1 MKFIN
6 KSRIVLSISIAA
18 IAIPIAAHVGVS
30 TIREVNE
37 HQTHSSQQFGNK
49 VKGTVVKRGSTQAKT
64 VVAHGVVRPQ
74 DYYDR
79 RREYW
84 EKRLERNLEY
94 EDEFGDDESGD
105 DADKADAKDSK
116 ESKDSKKEKESKKA
130 SKDED
135 DEVDQEAEMYE
146 RRREYWR
153 ERLDDEW

>member
-6 KSRIVLSISIAA
+6 KWRIVLSTGIAA

-30 TIREVNE
+30 TKRAVNE
-37 HQTHSSQQFGNK
+37 HPGHSSQLIGNK
-49 VKGTVVKRGSTQAKT
+49 NEGAAVKRGSTQAKA
-64 VVAHGVVRPQ
+64 VVAHGVVPPQ

-94 EDEFGDDESGD
+94 EDEYGEEPGDDV
-105 DADKADAKDSK
+105 DKADAKDSK
-116 ESKDSKKEKESKKA
+116 ESKDSKKDKESKKA